1 MAKKSKKIERMLREI
16 EEQREEILARN
27 EELKRDAMAGYREA
41 LEAVKANKT
50 PATLKRMYMKR
61 IMVIMAYTA

>member
-1 MAKKSKKIERMLREI
+1 MAKTSKKIDRMLREL
-16 EEQREEILARN
+16 EEQRAEMLARN
-27 EELKRDAMAGYREA
+27 EERKRDAMAGYREA

-50 PATLKRMYMKR
+50 PDTLKRMYMKR